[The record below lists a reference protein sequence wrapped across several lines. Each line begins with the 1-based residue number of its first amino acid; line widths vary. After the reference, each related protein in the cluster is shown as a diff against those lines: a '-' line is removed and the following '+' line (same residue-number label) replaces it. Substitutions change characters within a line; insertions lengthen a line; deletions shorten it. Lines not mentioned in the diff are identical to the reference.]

1 MYPGIVPP
9 VFFLCKGPTPV
20 IHGAMGANGY
30 EDEAALRQRIE
41 AAAKENSRLRGLC
54 ADKEFEAS
62 QLEKQLRRLERKIAA
77 FDAKPSTSLAKGFLK
92 PASTTTAVPQAS
104 PKPRSSGIIIDG
116 LTGKE
121 VDPKTLWE
129 ESKESN
135 ILLRT
140 PELELMHA
148 MQNPPETNS
157 EPGPAGR
164 RDGKL
169 RAIAWPSPARG
180 ACPVAFDSNRYTQ
193 LISEGRQAEAEAMI
207 QAEGGPSLAQM
218 QREPLELLRKY
229 PQLDANWSDPRIH
242 GCSLLQWACS
252 MGYEDVARRLLA
264 LRADCSHRS
273 AGTSCLAA
281 AMAHSWPGCAGLLLE
296 ARADANEVAEP
307 TGKQT
312 LLMWASRIDYVDA
325 EGRGVPSPL
334 VALLLQHRAEVQR
347 RDARGQTALMHARA
361 LERVN
366 ADLFVLTYGSLVT
379 QLLRDIED
387 VDAVNAQLERMGYNM
402 GLRLIDEFLAKSGV
416 SSCQDFRETC
426 EVLAKA

>member
-157 EPGPAGR
+157 E
-164 RDGKL
+164 
-169 RAIAWPSPARG
+169 
-180 ACPVAFDSNRYTQ
+180 FDSNRYTQ

-347 RDARGQTALMHARA
+347 RDARGQTALMHAATHGSELAVEALLAARA
-361 LERVN
+361 E
-366 ADLFVLTYGSLVT
+366 
-379 QLLRDIED
+379 
-387 VDAVNAQLERMGYNM
+387 VDAEDQEGNTALQIA
-402 GLRLIDEFLAKSGV
+402 LRYYHGKIASILIPLRRRDDGQSAKKSWVG
-416 SSCQDFRETC
+416 QNRIGR
-426 EVLAKA
+426 

>member
-1 MYPGIVPP
+1 
-9 VFFLCKGPTPV
+9 
-20 IHGAMGANGY
+20 MGANGY

-157 EPGPAGR
+157 E
-164 RDGKL
+164 
-169 RAIAWPSPARG
+169 
-180 ACPVAFDSNRYTQ
+180 FDSNRYTQ

-325 EGRGVPSPL
+325 SPGGVAPAAPGRGAAQGCQGPDGL
-334 VALLLQHRAEVQR
+334 
-347 RDARGQTALMHARA
+347 DARRHARQRA
-361 LERVN
+361 
-366 ADLFVLTYGSLVT
+366 GS
-379 QLLRDIED
+379 RG
-387 VDAVNAQLERMGYNM
+387 A
-402 GLRLIDEFLAKSGV
+402 SGGQ
-416 SSCQDFRETC
+416 SGG
-426 EVLAKA
+426 